1 MGRPPVIKRG
11 PYKPYK
17 KRVKITRCCLPP
29 CRDNETMEKIKKA
42 AREHALSTTTKP
54 KKKIPK
60 ILLTKEQK
68 RINHNSSNRKSYH
81 KQKNEQFLIAL
92 RQSNGDE
99 KVAKRIMKKSIDTNK
114 TTKQQ
119 RRIGTTKTVATPIIA
134 KDAAADLVKPNLLSD
149 DATVLTKGIQNET
162 IEVIDDENDD
172 KDDVNND
179 IIEIEESN
187 NENSIE
193 LLDDCDDKSND
204 VGNDDNENRT
214 IEIET
219 FNENII
225 DLIDDDDDDDS
236 GGDVVEKAP
245 AEEKYDDDNE
255 GIEFVGSKG
264 INPLSDFP
272 HSRED
277 CVKNLFRIDPAKFCH
292 QCYCY
297 VCDMNA
303 KDCPK
308 WEDNHCFA
316 QSTDRIWKQRRSA
329 ARSKRKSSKE
339 KILHRALRNI
349 GTSICMV
356 VSSTTDLPTKR
367 RRIDVNYRT

>member
-1 MGRPPVIKRG
+1 M
-11 PYKPYK
+11 
-17 KRVKITRCCLPP
+17 
-29 CRDNETMEKIKKA
+29 
-42 AREHALSTTTKP
+42 
-54 KKKIPK
+54 
-60 ILLTKEQK
+60 
-68 RINHNSSNRKSYH
+68 
-81 KQKNEQFLIAL
+81 

-149 DATVLTKGIQNET
+149 DATVLTKGIQKET

-172 KDDVNND
+172 KDDVNNE
-179 IIEIEESN
+179 IIEIEESS
-187 NENSIE
+187 NENIIE
-193 LLDDCDDKSND
+193 LLDDCDNKSDD

-214 IEIET
+214 IVIET
-219 FNENII
+219 FNGNII
-225 DLIDDDDDDDS
+225 DLIDDDDDDSD
-236 GGDVVEKAP
+236 GDVVENAP
-245 AEEKYDDDNE
+245 AEGKYDDDNE

-277 CVKNLFRIDPAKFCH
+277 CVKNLFRIDPAKFCP

-339 KILHRALRNI
+339 KILYRALRNI
-349 GTSICMV
+349 GTCM
-356 VSSTTDLPTKR
+356 TTDPPSKR
-367 RRIDVNYRT
+367 RRINVNYRT